1 MNSFFFFFFQ
11 QKTIYV
17 CLTYFSSNYPIQIW
31 KGKLRKG
38 LLDSTLNPN
47 LDRNRYNEVQ
57 WDQAKCLHTVSKASN
72 RD

>member
-1 MNSFFFFFFQ
+1 MNSFFFFFQ

-17 CLTYFSSNYPIQIW
+17 FLTYFSSNVNYSIQIW

-57 WDQAKCLHTVSKASN
+57 
-72 RD
+72 

>member
-1 MNSFFFFFFQ
+1 MYALPIFLLN
-11 QKTIYV
+11 YV
-17 CLTYFSSNYPIQIW
+17 NYPIQIW

-57 WDQAKCLHTVSKASN
+57 
-72 RD
+72 